1 MKTTVLK
8 YLLLDANV
16 IIYLFEIGL
25 WKAFTK
31 RFDLFVSSEVAREV
45 THYPD
50 RFGNNP
56 PVNLKSEKVA
66 ILEIDAQKAYNAIY
80 STIEI
85 SSGGPD
91 IQMGEIE
98 SIALLLKNE
107 HSNLLFCTA
116 DVAAVIAA
124 CLLGVKERIISLEE
138 AMIKGG
144 MKKKIKKHFTKD
156 AMKKWKKKGETNL
169 IQGVGLREKNK

>member
-16 IIYLFEIGL
+16 IIYLYTIGL
-25 WKAFTK
+25 WKAFTE
-31 RFDLFVSSEVAREV
+31 RFDLSVSSEVAREV

-50 RFGNNP
+50 RFGNKSP
-56 PVNLKSEKVA
+56 INLKSEKVT
-66 ILEIDAQKAYNAIY
+66 ILEMDAQKAYNAIY
-80 STIEI
+80 STIDK

-107 HSNLLFCTA
+107 HSDLVFCTA
-116 DVAAVIAA
+116 DGAAVIAA
-124 CLLGVKERIISLEE
+124 CLLGLKERIISLEE
-138 AMIKGG
+138 TMLKGG
-144 MKKKIKKHFTKD
+144 MKRNIKRQFTRQR
-156 AMKKWKKKGETNL
+156 MKEWKKKGEINL
-169 IQGVGLREKNK
+169 IQGVGLSKKNK